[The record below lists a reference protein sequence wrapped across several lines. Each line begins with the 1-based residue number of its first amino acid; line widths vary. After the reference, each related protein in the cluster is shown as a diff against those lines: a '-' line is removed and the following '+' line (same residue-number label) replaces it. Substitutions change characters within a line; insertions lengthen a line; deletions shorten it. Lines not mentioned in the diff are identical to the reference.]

1 VAHSRFLLL
10 TALSTVVVLLAGCSN
25 HMPREMTVH
34 QVAVDFKDEN
44 ADHMRGAPPLLASSK
59 ITTYEEC
66 VAAGNTTTRSLPPR
80 CITPEG
86 QTFIGG
92 GLPGTAGAEEFGNLN
107 IPGSPWGEIR
117 SFEDC
122 VAAGYAIRRSLPP
135 SCTDSGG
142 RLFTE
147 GSDEI
152 GLVPPDELP
161 SGARFCKDL
170 CGDGMCQEIV
180 CMAVGCPCAESPQ
193 TCPRDCAP

>member
-1 VAHSRFLLL
+1 MFHSRFFLL
-10 TALSTVVVLLAGCSN
+10 TTLSTVVVLLAACSN
-25 HMPREMTVH
+25 YMPREMTVH
-34 QVAVDFKDEN
+34 QVAADFKDGN
-44 ADHMRGAPPLLASSK
+44 ADDMRGAPSHLPAGK

-66 VAAGNTTTRSLPPR
+66 VAAGNATTRSLPPR

-92 GLPGTAGAEEFGNLN
+92 GLPGTAGAEEPGNLN
-107 IPGSPWGEIR
+107 VPGSSLGEIR

-135 SCTDSGG
+135 SCADSGG

-147 GSDEI
+147 GSEEV
-152 GLVPPDELP
+152 GLVPPEEVP

-170 CGDGMCQEIV
+170 CGDGACQEIV
-180 CMAVGCPCAESPQ
+180 CMAVGCPCAESAQ